1 MQRLLNVLDTM
12 MSSASDLAD
21 QTAGPITRGLLVGTV
36 IAGLCFAATITA
48 NKSGWATGFGLLFAA
63 GVLGIII
70 FKVKRKMP

>member
-12 MSSASDLAD
+12 SSASDSSD
-21 QTAGPITRGLLVGTV
+21 RSAGPVIRGLLVGTV

-48 NKSGWATGFGLLFAA
+48 NKSSWATASGLLFAL
-63 GVLGIII
+63 GVIGIII